1 MLADLSV
8 RGETL
13 VFPSRKISTL
23 KGYMH
28 ERIDKGRGLP
38 IKFFL
43 LVFSYWANLY
53 VLAAHIIKLNGWWVQ
68 HAFVLKINNFLAVSI
83 DERHQR

>member
-1 MLADLSV
+1 MFIFILFMLADLSV

-23 KGYMH
+23 KSYMH

-38 IKFFL
+38 IKLFL

-53 VLAAHIIKLNGWWVQ
+53 VLAAHIIKLNVAGGSST
-68 HAFVLKINNFLAVSI
+68 LLY
-83 DERHQR
+83 